1 MTSRMSCL
9 GAERARNADQ
19 KLLVAGLQGAGGTDR
34 VLRLQRGDQGR
45 PVDSKTGELLRR
57 KLDEDLLVLR
67 AEDLDLRHVRN
78 LQQARADVLDIVAQL
93 AMGETV
99 GGEAV
104 DQPKSVAEVVVE
116 ARPDNA
122 GR

>member
-1 MTSRMSCL
+1 MSCL
-9 GAERARNADQ
+9 GTERARNADQ

-34 VLRLQRGDQGR
+34 VLRLQRGNQGH
-45 PVDSKTGELLRR
+45 PVNSKTGELLRR
-57 KLDEDLLVLR
+57 KLDENLLVLC
-67 AEDLDLRHVRN
+67 AKDLDLRHVRN
-78 LQQARADVLDIVAQL
+78 LQQARANVLDIVAQL

-104 DQPKSVAEVVVE
+104 DQPISVAKVVVE
-116 ARPDNA
+116 PRPDDA